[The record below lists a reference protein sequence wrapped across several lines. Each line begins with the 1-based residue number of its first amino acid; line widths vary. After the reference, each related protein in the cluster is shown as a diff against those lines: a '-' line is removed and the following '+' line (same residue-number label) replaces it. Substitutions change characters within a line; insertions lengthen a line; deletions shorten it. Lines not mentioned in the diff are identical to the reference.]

1 MSSLFSCVTKRKYG
15 YLPRASQA
23 AAATVLVGYDE
34 LPRKVCDL
42 FFLLNTNSLLGEVSS
57 PFARFF
63 FFNPAL
69 LRLPKCWPQ
78 DMLFLRLVLS
88 REQASKS
95 KTLVAKLREHD
106 AKLCKR
112 KELFSPFFFF
122 FLKIIWNYFVFSWA
136 PRAVL

>member
-1 MSSLFSCVTKRKYG
+1 MSSLFSRVTKRKYG

-63 FFNPAL
+63 L
-69 LRLPKCWPQ
+69 LQLPKCWPQ
-78 DMLFLRLVLS
+78 DMFFLRLVLS

-95 KTLVAKLREHD
+95 KKIFAKLREQD
-106 AKLCKR
+106 TKLV
-112 KELFSPFFFF
+112 SPFFFF
-122 FLKIIWNYFVFSWA
+122 FFLIIWNSFVFSWA